1 MLWPGCV
8 WSDDL
13 DDDWDDG
20 SYDNSNNSPEKQEIL
35 YDSYSDFARDFDYGF
50 VISDGEIWAGEKRF
64 ESDYLVCMDP
74 DGDYG
79 IRNENCASYPAG
91 TLYPYFEELRKY
103 EIPEGVK
110 KIGAGTF
117 EDCVNLRSVTI
128 PDSVTTI
135 EKYAF
140 KNCRSLTNITIPDSV
155 TFIGYEAFS
164 GCSSLERSSFP
175 DWIFAKWGNAF
186 DYRLRRPSDD
196 GFQIDGHTLISY
208 SGAGGDV
215 TIPYVVTVI
224 GKSAFYNCSSLTSVT
239 IPNGVTAIGESAF
252 EGCCSLTKVT
262 IPDSVTF
269 IGKDAFSLCNRLKR
283 SSIPDRVITAF
294 NNAFDAQIGKANDD
308 GFQIDGHTLVSYY
321 GAGGDVT
328 IPDGVTTIG
337 EEAFW
342 ACSSLKSVTIPNGVT
357 SIGESAFRGCSCLA
371 SITIPNGVTS
381 IGENALMDC
390 VSLSSITIPRRLEWK
405 VIGYT
410 SGRNIKF
417 SD

>member
-20 SYDNSNNSPEKQEIL
+20 SYDNSNNLPEKQEIL
-35 YDSYSDFARDFDYGF
+35 YDSYSDFAKDFDYGF

-135 EKYAF
+135 EREAF

-164 GCSSLERSSFP
+164 GCSSL
-175 DWIFAKWGNAF
+175 
-186 DYRLRRPSDD
+186 
-196 GFQIDGHTLISY
+196 T
-208 SGAGGDV
+208 
-215 TIPYVVTVI
+215 
-224 GKSAFYNCSSLTSVT
+224 
-239 IPNGVTAIGESAF
+239 
-252 EGCCSLTKVT
+252 
-262 IPDSVTF
+262 
-269 IGKDAFSLCNRLKR
+269 
-283 SSIPDRVITAF
+283 
-294 NNAFDAQIGKANDD
+294 
-308 GFQIDGHTLVSYY
+308 
-321 GAGGDVT
+321 
-328 IPDGVTTIG
+328 
-337 EEAFW
+337 
-342 ACSSLKSVTIPNGVT
+342 SVTIPNGVT
-357 SIGESAFRGCSCLA
+357 SIGESAFRGCWRLT
-371 SITIPNGVTS
+371 SITIPDSVTS
-381 IGENALMDC
+381 IGENALMGC
-390 VSLSSITIPRRLEWK
+390 VSLTSITIPRRLEWK
-405 VIGYT
+405 VIGYI
-410 SGRNIKF
+410 SGHNIKF